1 MPIDKDTVSK
11 VSNLARI
18 KIDNNQLE
26 KISKE
31 LEAVMGWI
39 DSLSEVE
46 TSGIEPVA
54 NVTGQK
60 LPLRED
66 KVTDGGYSNK
76 ILNNAPEKEGGFFVV
91 PKVIE

>member
-46 TSGIEPVA
+46 TSGI
-54 NVTGQK
+54 
-60 LPLRED
+60 
-66 KVTDGGYSNK
+66 
-76 ILNNAPEKEGGFFVV
+76 
-91 PKVIE
+91 

>member
-1 MPIDKDTVSK
+1 MLNK
-11 VSNLARI
+11 VKLYGELAEFI
-18 KIDNNQLE
+18 GH
-26 KISKE
+26 KE

-66 KVTDGGYSNK
+66 KVTDGGYSDK

>member
-26 KISKE
+26 KISE
-31 LEAVMGWI
+31 
-39 DSLSEVE
+39 
-46 TSGIEPVA
+46 
-54 NVTGQK
+54 
-60 LPLRED
+60 
-66 KVTDGGYSNK
+66 
-76 ILNNAPEKEGGFFVV
+76 APEKEGGFFVV

>member
-46 TSGIEPVA
+46 TSGIEKTMLLMV
-54 NVTGQK
+54 V
-60 LPLRED
+60 
-66 KVTDGGYSNK
+66 
-76 ILNNAPEKEGGFFVV
+76 ILIKF
-91 PKVIE
+91 